1 MKKTSKLIV
10 ALLIILSIVMIS
22 VSSFAGDALT
32 PGSFGTGTIDSNQ
45 TSIIKDMG
53 GQIIGVV
60 RTVGVLVAVVI
71 LLILGIKYMVG
82 SAEEKADYK
91 KSMIPYIVGAVL
103 IFAASTIAGIVYDM
117 ASALDVG
124 NDGSGAS
131 GH

>member
-22 VSSFAGDALT
+22 VSSFAEGLT
-32 PGSFGTGTIDSNQ
+32 PGSFGTGTIDSSQ
-45 TSIIKDMG
+45 TSIIQSMG

-117 ASALDVG
+117 ASALDVNNGG
-124 NDGSGAS
+124 NGGAS
-131 GH
+131 L

>member
-1 MKKTSKLIV
+1 MKKTNKLII

-22 VSSFAGDALT
+22 VSSFAGDELT
-32 PGSFGTGTIDSNQ
+32 PGSFGTGTVDSSQ
-45 TSIIKDMG
+45 TSIIKSMG

-71 LLILGIKYMVG
+71 LLILGIKYMIG

-124 NDGSGAS
+124 NDATL
-131 GH
+131 

>member
-1 MKKTSKLIV
+1 MKKTSKIIV

-22 VSSFAGDALT
+22 VSSFATELT
-32 PGSFGTGTIDSNQ
+32 PGSFGTGTIDPSQ
-45 TSIIKDMG
+45 TSIIQGMG

-91 KSMIPYIVGAVL
+91 KSMIPYLVGAVL

-117 ASALDVG
+117 AKSLNVG
-124 NDGSGAS
+124 ADGSATIG
-131 GH
+131 

>member
-10 ALLIILSIVMIS
+10 ALLIILSILMIS
-22 VSSFAGDALT
+22 VSSFASSTVT
-32 PGSFGTGTIDSNQ
+32 PGSFSAINPSNTSTIV
-45 TSIIKDMG
+45 TMG

-91 KSMIPYIVGAVL
+91 KSMIPYLVGAVL

-117 ASALDVG
+117 TTAL
-124 NDGSGAS
+124 NNNNGSS
-131 GH
+131 VTL

>member
-10 ALLIILSIVMIS
+10 ALLIILSILMIS
-22 VSSFAGDALT
+22 VSSFADPLSPKEFDYGDISNTSTIKAL
-32 PGSFGTGTIDSNQ
+32 GN
-45 TSIIKDMG
+45 
-53 GQIIGVV
+53 QIIGVV

-71 LLILGIKYMVG
+71 LLILGIKYMMG

-91 KSMIPYIVGAVL
+91 KSMVPYLVGAVL

-124 NDGSGAS
+124 KDGSAGGAVTL
-131 GH
+131 

>member
-22 VSSFAGDALT
+22 VSSFADDALT

>member
-10 ALLIILSIVMIS
+10 ALLIILSILMIS
-22 VSSFAGDALT
+22 VSSFASTIT
-32 PGSFGTGTIDSNQ
+32 PGSFSAINPSNTSTIV
-45 TSIIKDMG
+45 TMG

-91 KSMIPYIVGAVL
+91 KSMIPYLVGAVL

-117 ASALDVG
+117 TTAL
-124 NDGSGAS
+124 NNNNGATI
-131 GH
+131 GKIV